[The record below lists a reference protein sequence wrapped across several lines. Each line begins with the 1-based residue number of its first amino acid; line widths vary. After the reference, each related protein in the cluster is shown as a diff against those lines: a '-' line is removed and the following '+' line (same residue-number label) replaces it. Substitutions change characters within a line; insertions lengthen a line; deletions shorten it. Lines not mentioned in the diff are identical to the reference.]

1 MNTKKYKLTIYASFL
16 TGGSMAVASILS
28 PLLFTTFNRQFG
40 ISYTSLGFL
49 IVLNFGIQLLLD
61 LIYSFL
67 SDKLNLKT
75 SVKLTPF
82 IMFLGLVIYAFSP
95 IIFRGNIYPGLC
107 IGTIIFSAGCGLA
120 EVLISPVIAAIPTDN
135 PQSLMSKLHS
145 CYAWGVVLVVIFS
158 SLYFYLFGYQNWQ
171 ILTLT
176 LSVFPFIAFLIMLK
190 SEIPDIESTEK
201 ATGSGGLLKNKTAIL
216 YIIGIF
222 FAGASEITMTQWCS
236 GYMEVSFNINKTV
249 GDLLGLALFGFTLG
263 LGRTLYSKLGKN
275 IDRVLFW
282 GCFGTFVCYIVAT
295 FSLHP
300 VPALMACA
308 LTGFTTSMLW
318 PGSLIAV
325 EKRIPN
331 PGVGLYALMATG
343 GDLGAT
349 LFPQGVGYLIDR
361 FKESDFILS
370 LAKSLGI
377 GIEQLSMRGGMFF
390 SSTAPLL
397 GTILFFFLMKSLN
410 PKSKIN

>member
-1 MNTKKYKLTIYASFL
+1 MKNYKLTIYASFL
-16 TGGSMAVASILS
+16 TGGSMAIASILS

-49 IVLNFGIQLLLD
+49 IVLNFGIQLILD

-67 SDKLNLKT
+67 SDKINLKT

-82 IMFLGLVIYAFSP
+82 VMFGGLVIYALSP
-95 IIFRGNIYPGLC
+95 ILFHGNIYLGLC
-107 IGTIIFSAGCGLA
+107 VGTIIFSAGCGLA
-120 EVLISPVIAAIPTDN
+120 EVLISPVIAAIPTPN
-135 PQSLMSKLHS
+135 SQSLMSKLHS
-145 CYAWGVVLVVIFS
+145 CYAWGVVGVVIFS
-158 SLYFYLFGYQNWQ
+158 SLYFYFFGYDSWQ
-171 ILTLT
+171 ILTLI
-176 LSVFPFIAFLIMLK
+176 LSVFPFFAFLIMTK
-190 SEIPDIESTEK
+190 SEIPDIESNEK
-201 ATGSGGLLKNKTAIL
+201 TTGSDGLLKNKTAIL

-222 FAGASEITMTQWCS
+222 FAGASEITMCQWCS
-236 GYMEVSFNINKTV
+236 GYLEVSFNINKTI

-263 LGRTLYSKLGKN
+263 IGRTLYSKIGKN
-275 IDRVLFW
+275 IDRVLFL
-282 GCFGTFVCYIVAT
+282 GCSGTFLCYMVAT

-300 VPALMACA
+300 IPALLACA

-349 LFPQGVGYLIDR
+349 VFPQGVGYLIDR
-361 FKESDFILS
+361 FMENSFIVS
-370 LAKSLGI
+370 FAQNLGI
-377 GIEQLSMRGGMFF
+377 SPEQMSMRGGMLF
-390 SSTAPLL
+390 SSVAPLL
-397 GTILFFFLMKSLN
+397 GTILFFFLMKDLKH
-410 PKSKIN
+410 KSK

>member
-1 MNTKKYKLTIYASFL
+1 MNKNIYKRTICASFL

-28 PLLFTTFNRQFG
+28 PLLFTTFNRQYD
-40 ISYTSLGFL
+40 ISYTMLGFL
-49 IVLNFGIQLLLD
+49 IVLNFGVQLLLD

-67 SDKLNLKT
+67 SKRIDLKT
-75 SVKLTPF
+75 SVKSTPF
-82 IMFLGLVIYAFSP
+82 IMFSGLVIYALSP
-95 IIFRGNIYPGLC
+95 MIFPGNIYAGLC

-120 EVLISPVIAAIPTDN
+120 EVLISPVIAAIPSDN

-145 CYAWGVVLVVIFS
+145 CYAWGVVLVVAFS
-158 SLYFYLFGYQNWQ
+158 SLFFYLFGYENWQ
-171 ILTLT
+171 ILTLI
-176 LSVFPFIAFLIMLK
+176 LSVFPFIAFLIMIK
-190 SEIPDIESTEK
+190 SEIPDIESKEK
-201 ATGSGGLLKNKTAIL
+201 ATGSDGLLKNKTAIL
-216 YIIGIF
+216 YILGIF
-222 FAGASEITMTQWCS
+222 FAGASEITMSQWCS
-236 GYMEVSFNINKTV
+236 GYLEVSFNINKTV

-263 LGRTLYSKLGKN
+263 IGRTLYSKIGKN

-295 FSLHP
+295 FSSHP
-300 VPALMACA
+300 IPALMACA

-361 FKESDFILS
+361 LMGSDAVMEF
-370 LAKSLGI
+370 AKNTGI
-377 GIEQLSMRGGMFF
+377 GIEQLSMRGGMLF
-390 SSTAPLL
+390 SSIAPIL
-397 GTILFFFLMKSLN
+397 GTILFYILMNSKKENSKSV
-410 PKSKIN
+410 